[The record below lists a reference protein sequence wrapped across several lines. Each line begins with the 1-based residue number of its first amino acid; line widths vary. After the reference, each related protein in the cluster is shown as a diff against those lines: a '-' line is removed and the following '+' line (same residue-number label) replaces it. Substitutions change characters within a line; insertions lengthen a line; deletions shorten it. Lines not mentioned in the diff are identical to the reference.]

1 MEPVRVPLALRAR
14 LGTGAAD
21 AVEDLLNETGR
32 EWREDVTSLVEAR
45 FERRLTEA
53 LSDLKLG
60 LREEMAT
67 TRVEMFKW
75 SFLFW
80 IGQVVT
86 LGGLMI
92 LVLRSMLG

>member
-1 MEPVRVPLALRAR
+1 MEPVRVPFALRAR

>member
-1 MEPVRVPLALRAR
+1 MGPVRVPLALRAR
-14 LGTGAAD
+14 LGTAD
-21 AVEDLLNETGR
+21 GVEDLLNDTGR
-32 EWREDVTSLVEAR
+32 EWRDDVTSLIEAR
-45 FERRLTEA
+45 FERRLAEA

-92 LVLRSMLG
+92 LVLRIMLP

>member
-1 MEPVRVPLALRAR
+1 MEPVRVPLPLRAR

-21 AVEDLLNETGR
+21 GLEDLLNETGR
-32 EWREDVTSLVEAR
+32 EWRTDVITLAEAR
-45 FERRLTEA
+45 YERRLAEA
-53 LSDLKLG
+53 LRELERG

-80 IGQVVT
+80 VGQVVT
-86 LGGLMI
+86 LGGLI
-92 LVLRSMLG
+92 VLLFRTLE

>member
-1 MEPVRVPLALRAR
+1 MDPVRVPLPLRAR
-14 LGTGAAD
+14 LGTSAAD
-21 AVEDLLNETGR
+21 AVEDLLNDTGR
-32 EWREDVTSLVEAR
+32 EWRDEVTSLVEAR

-53 LSDLKLG
+53 LSDLKVG

-67 TRVEMFKW
+67 TRIEMFKW

-92 LVLRSMLG
+92 VVLRSMLP